1 MLQLSP
7 HWSLRKAGSGAA
19 QKKLKV
25 RLALAALSAGII
37 YISIGLEI
45 YHEGFT
51 GLSSRYKWEY
61 TFSYLVLHSLQ
72 PSASHQP
79 GMPWSFQI
87 CSVCVQDSSGAASS
101 VCIHTAPLGL

>member
-37 YISIGLEI
+37 YTSTVGD
-45 YHEGFT
+45 
-51 GLSSRYKWEY
+51 LS
-61 TFSYLVLHSLQ
+61 
-72 PSASHQP
+72 
-79 GMPWSFQI
+79 
-87 CSVCVQDSSGAASS
+87 
-101 VCIHTAPLGL
+101 